1 MTGITA
7 IGPALGFWRNA
18 RVQRFAIQTAFLG
31 LVAAFGYYMVDQ
43 ARGLEL
49 GFDFLNGRAGF
60 DISHQLGTSYGRND
74 SRLDLYIAGIVN
86 TIRLAGVGIVL
97 ATLLGLVVGV
107 ARLSGNW
114 LVSRLA
120 TVYVETVR
128 NTPLLVQIFFWY
140 IAVFLQL
147 PRIRDS
153 INLPPDTISVLPF
166 IEIPFISFDL
176 AFLSVRGLALPWAT
190 TEDGFGLWL
199 ILLVVAAVVAV
210 AVRFWRAQR
219 QERTGQPSH
228 PTWWL
233 LGTFVLIAFVGFA
246 IAGFPLDPVRPE
258 VGERSYVGGIRV
270 TAEFAALLVALVT
283 YTGAFIAEIVRG
295 SLQAVPKGQTEAS
308 AALGLNSFQRLS
320 SVTLPQ
326 ALRIMIPPL
335 TSQYLNLT
343 KNSSL
348 AVVIAFPE
356 LVGVSRTI
364 INNAGSAIPMFLV
377 VMATYLVM
385 SLVIS
390 LVMNTVHSRFTV
402 GTR

>member
-1 MTGITA
+1 MTVITA
-7 IGPALGFWRNA
+7 IGPALAFWRNA

-31 LVAAFGYYMVDQ
+31 LVGAFGYYMVNQ
-43 ARGLEL
+43 AQSLDL

-60 DISHQLGTSYGRND
+60 DISHQMGTDYGRND
-74 SRLDLYIAGIVN
+74 SRLDLYIAGILN
-86 TIRLAGVGIVL
+86 TVRLASIGIIL
-97 ATLLGLVVGV
+97 ATVLGLIVGV

-120 TVYVETVR
+120 TAYVEVIR
-128 NTPLLVQIFFWY
+128 NVPLLIQIIFWY

-153 INLPPDTISVLPF
+153 INFPPDTISILPF
-166 IEIPFISFDL
+166 IEIPFISYDF

-190 TEDGFGLWL
+190 TEDGFGMWL
-199 ILLVVAAVVAV
+199 IFLLVAAVA
-210 AVRFWRAQR
+210 AIGVRFWRAQR
-219 QERTGQPSH
+219 QEQTGQPSH

-233 LGTFVLIAFVGFA
+233 LGTFAVIALVGFVV
-246 IAGFPLDPVRPE
+246 AGLPLDPGRPE

-308 AALGLNSFQRLS
+308 AALGLNPFQRLS
-320 SVTLPQ
+320 LVTLPQ
-326 ALRIMIPPL
+326 ALRIMIPPV

-348 AVVIAFPE
+348 AVAIAFPE
-356 LVGVSRTI
+356 IVSISRTI

-385 SLVIS
+385 SLAIS
-390 LVMNTVHSRFTV
+390 LVMNTIHSRFTL